1 MKRLMQRK
9 PKAAAAV
16 RPQDRYT
23 RFVNTMK
30 FALPSLAFVILIAV
44 LFWPNFV
51 STGKQVEKTARDALT
66 PTGLRNFEMEKP
78 VFVAT
83 DDKNRPYR
91 LTATKARQTSRNA
104 TMVALDDPKAKIKLA
119 DGDSVRISAQKGRFD
134 RKKNRLT
141 LIGDVNVHHDHNYS
155 FRTAHATIDMKT
167 KSAWG
172 KQQVYASSP
181 KATVAAQGFRI
192 IDKGATVIFTGKTRV
207 VLNMDGQ
214 DIKAISKGGDAQ
226 QKPEGVSGSG
236 Q

>member
-1 MKRLMQRK
+1 MKRLIKRE
-9 PKAAAAV
+9 PKAAA

-23 RFVNTMK
+23 RFVNAMK
-30 FALPSLAFVILIAV
+30 FALPSLAFLILIAV
-44 LFWPNFV
+44 LFWPNFI
-51 STGKQVEKTARDALT
+51 STGKQVEKAARDALT
-66 PTGLRNFEMEKP
+66 PTGLRNFEMDKP

-83 DDKNRPYR
+83 DDKDRPYR

-104 TMVALDDPKAKIKLA
+104 TTVALDDPKARIKLE
-119 DGDSVRISAQKGRFD
+119 DGDNVRISARRGRFD
-134 RKKNRLT
+134 RKKNQLT
-141 LIGDVNVHHDHNYS
+141 LMGDVNVHHDRNYT

-172 KQQVYASSP
+172 RQQVYASSP

-207 VLNMDGQ
+207 VLNMNDK
-214 DIKAISKGGDAQ
+214 DLKAMSKGSDTR